1 MANEQD
7 GTTQRALLAGRY
19 RVEEELGRGGM
30 AKVFRGTDMVL
41 GRQVAIKI
49 LAPQFVDDANF
60 VTRFRREAQA
70 AARLNNPH
78 VVGVYDTGSDDG
90 VHYIVMEY
98 VEARTLADYL
108 AGGGRIMPE
117 RAVELA
123 ESVCEALAVAHAA
136 GIVHRDIKPAN
147 IMVSRDGR
155 VKVTDFGIAR
165 LTTSA
170 DTVAQTAA
178 VLGTASYLS
187 PEQAQGQPVDRRS
200 DLYSLGAVMYE
211 MVTGRPPFTGES
223 AVAVASKHVLEQP
236 DPPST
241 LNPDVS
247 PELDAVIMKALAK
260 NPANRYQSAEEMR
273 EDLER
278 VRTGRPVEATPLL
291 PASETTQVI
300 SRPERTAVLPPA
312 EAPTGGGGRRW
323 IGVTVAILILAMLGA
338 GAYLLASGL
347 LRGNDTPVQVR
358 VPNVIGFTQAAA
370 EHEIRSAGLKPV
382 VRTQVS
388 SDPADYGNVIDQTP
402 SAGELVRRGDTVT
415 ITVGK
420 APKQVDVPDLT
431 GLTLDQAKSALDA
444 RGLIPG
450 AITTAPSLQ
459 PTGTVIDQS
468 PPPNTPVA
476 RGSTV
481 DIVLSEGPK
490 PLTVPDEVCQSLGH
504 AQSELEKMGFTV
516 VIDDTQV
523 QYNPDCPE
531 LNHVAAQ
538 DPVAGSPA
546 HQGDTVTLIPTT
558 NVSPTPSP
566 STTSTPSPSPSPSD
580 LKAIKP

>member
-1 MANEQD
+1 MTDGQD

-30 AKVFRGTDMVL
+30 AKVFRGTDTVL
-41 GRQVAIKI
+41 GRPVAIKI
-49 LAPQFVDDANF
+49 LAPQFADDANF

-98 VEARTLADYL
+98 VDAKTLADYL

-291 PASETTQVI
+291 PESATTKVI
-300 SRPERTAVLPPA
+300 SRPERTAVLPRA
-312 EAPTGGGGRRW
+312 EAPGGRDGRRW
-323 IGVTVAILILAMLGA
+323 IGVVVAILILAVLGG
-338 GAYLLASGL
+338 GAYLLASAL
-347 LRGNDTPVQVR
+347 LKGNDRPVQVR
-358 VPNVIGFTQAAA
+358 VPNVIGFTQGAA
-370 EHEIRSAGLKPV
+370 ESAIRAAGLKPV
-382 VRTQVS
+382 VRTRVTS
-388 SDPADYGNVIDQTP
+388 NPADYGNVIDQIP
-402 SAGELVRRGDTVT
+402 AGDALVRRGDTVT

-431 GLTLDQAKSALDA
+431 GMTQDEARAALEA
-444 RGLIPG
+444 RGLNLG
-450 AITTAPSLQ
+450 NVTTAPSPQL
-459 PTGTVIDQS
+459 TGTVIDQN
-468 PPPNTPVA
+468 PAPGTPVSK
-476 RGSTV
+476 GSSV
-481 DIVLSEGPK
+481 DIVLSEGPQ
-490 PLTVPDEVCQSLGH
+490 PITVPDEVCQSLGH
-504 AQSELEKMGFTV
+504 AQSELEKMGFRV
-516 VIDDTQV
+516 VISDTQV
-523 QYNPDCPE
+523 QFNPDCPE

-538 DPVAGSPA
+538 EPAGGTPA
-546 HQGDTVTLIPTT
+546 HKGDTVTLIPTT
-558 NVSPTPSP
+558 NVSPTPTPSP
-566 STTSTPSPSPSPSD
+566 SPSPTPSPSPSD
-580 LKAIKP
+580 LKATKP

>member
-1 MANEQD
+1 MTDGQD

-30 AKVFRGTDMVL
+30 ARVFRGTDTVL
-41 GRQVAIKI
+41 GRPVAIKI
-49 LAPQFVDDANF
+49 LAPQFADDANF

-78 VVGVYDTGSDDG
+78 VVGVYDTGSDNG

-187 PEQAQGQPVDRRS
+187 PEQAQGQPVDQRS
-200 DLYSLGAVMYE
+200 DLYSLGAVLYE
-211 MVTGRPPFTGES
+211 MVAGRPPFTGES
-223 AVAVASKHVLEQP
+223 AVAVASKHVLEPP

-291 PASETTQVI
+291 PESATTQVI
-300 SRPERTAVLPPA
+300 PRSERTAVLPPA
-312 EAPTGGGGRRW
+312 GAPAGGGGRRW
-323 IGVTVAILILAMLGA
+323 IGVVVAILILAVLGG

-347 LRGNDTPVQVR
+347 LRGNDTPAQVK
-358 VPNVIGFTQAAA
+358 VPGVIGFTQAAA
-370 EHEIRSAGLKPV
+370 ESAIRAAGLKPV

-388 SDPADYGNVIDQTP
+388 SNPADYGNVIDQTP
-402 SAGELVRRGDTVT
+402 AGGTIVHTGDTVT

-420 APKQVDVPDLT
+420 APKQVQVPDLSGMT
-431 GLTLDQAKSALDA
+431 QDQATSALEA
-444 RGLIPG
+444 RGLNLG
-450 AITTAPSLQ
+450 AVDTAPSLQ
-459 PTGTVIDQS
+459 PTGTVIDQN
-468 PPPNTPVA
+468 PAPGTPVNK
-476 RGSTV
+476 GSSV
-481 DIVLSEGPK
+481 DIVLSEGPQ

-504 AQSELEKMGFTV
+504 AQSELEKLGFVV
-516 VIDDTQV
+516 VISDTQV

-538 DPVAGSPA
+538 DPVGGTSA
-546 HQGDTVTLIPTT
+546 HGG
-558 NVSPTPSP
+558 TPSR
-566 STTSTPSPSPSPSD
+566 
-580 LKAIKP
+580 